1 LALYPYNANLCQ
13 ALYAYYRRNA
23 DYLPTSSACAKLGYM
38 DRLKRNI
45 RYLLWK
51 EGTERK
57 DWPSKLAE
65 RLGCPLQRA
74 EDLLEG
80 EGKNLTPKEK
90 KALEK
95 ATGLAP
101 EEFSGNLLEKH
112 DVDILVENIRHL
124 IDGLPH
130 GQKKEFAAKLG
141 VDVTTVSRWI
151 GGAQR
156 PTKKKLEEIG
166 KYFGLPPGTDL
177 DSEAIFLWTEPIS
190 ESQMKSWITETILR
204 VDGKT
209 LREIYPALRRLL
221 KK

>member
-1 LALYPYNANLCQ
+1 MSSVICVQKEKRRLFANVLGICQ
-13 ALYAYYRRNA
+13 TC
-23 DYLPTSSACAKLGYM
+23 DM
-38 DRLKRNI
+38 DELQRNI

-51 EGTERK
+51 GDVDRK
-57 DWPSKLAE
+57 DWPSRLAE
-65 RLGCPLQRA
+65 WLRCPLQRV
-74 EDLLEG
+74 EELLEG
-80 EGKNLTPKEK
+80 NGEALTSKEK
-90 KALEK
+90 KALGK

-101 EEFSGNLLEKH
+101 EELSGDLLEKH
-112 DVDILVENIRHL
+112 DGDILVENIRHL

-177 DSEAIFLWTEPIS
+177 DSEAIFLWTDPVS
-190 ESQMKSWITETILR
+190 ETQMKSWLMEQIQHI
-204 VDGKT
+204 DGKT
-209 LREIYPALRRLL
+209 LREVFPALRRLL
-221 KK
+221 KT

>member
-1 LALYPYNANLCQ
+1 
-13 ALYAYYRRNA
+13 
-23 DYLPTSSACAKLGYM
+23 
-38 DRLKRNI
+38 
-45 RYLLWK
+45 
-51 EGTERK
+51 
-57 DWPSKLAE
+57 
-65 RLGCPLQRA
+65 
-74 EDLLEG
+74 LEG
-80 EGKNLTPKEK
+80 EGEDLTSKEK

-101 EEFSGNLLEKH
+101 EEHSGDLLEKH
-112 DVDILVENIRHL
+112 DGDILVENIRHL

-177 DSEAIFLWTEPIS
+177 DSEPIFLWMEPIS
-190 ESQMKSWITETILR
+190 ESQMKSWLMEQIQHI
-204 VDGKT
+204 DGKT
-209 LREIYPALRRLL
+209 LREVFPALRRLL
-221 KK
+221 KR

>member
-1 LALYPYNANLCQ
+1 
-13 ALYAYYRRNA
+13 
-23 DYLPTSSACAKLGYM
+23 M
-38 DRLKRNI
+38 DGLKRNI

-51 EGTERK
+51 EGADRK

-65 RLGCPLQRA
+65 WLRCPLQRA
-74 EDLLEG
+74 EDLLEREG
-80 EGKNLTPKEK
+80 ENLNPKEK

-95 ATGLAP
+95 TTGLAP
-101 EEFSGNLLEKH
+101 EELSGDLLEKH
-112 DVDILVENIRHL
+112 DGDILVENIRHL

-141 VDVTTVSRWI
+141 VDVTTVSRWV

-166 KYFGLPPGTDL
+166 KYFGLPPGTNL
-177 DSEAIFLWTEPIS
+177 DSEAIFLWTDPVS
-190 ESQMKSWITETILR
+190 ETQMKSWLMEQIQQI
-204 VDGKT
+204 DGKT
-209 LREIYPALRRLL
+209 LREVFPALRRLL

>member
-1 LALYPYNANLCQ
+1 MSSVICVLKEKRRLFANVLGICQ
-13 ALYAYYRRNA
+13 TR
-23 DYLPTSSACAKLGYM
+23 TM

-51 EGTERK
+51 EGTEGK
-57 DWPSKLAE
+57 DWRSKLAE
-65 RLGCPLQRA
+65 WLRCPLQRA

-80 EGKNLTPKEK
+80 EEKNLTPKEK
-90 KALEK
+90 KTLEK

-101 EEFSGNLLEKH
+101 EELSGDLLEKH
-112 DVDILVENIRHL
+112 DGDILVENIRHL

-177 DSEAIFLWTEPIS
+177 DFEAIFLWTEPVS
-190 ESQMKSWITETILR
+190 ESQMKSWFMEQIQQI
-204 VDGKT
+204 DGKT
-209 LREIYPALRRLL
+209 LREVFPALRRLL

>member
-1 LALYPYNANLCQ
+1 MSSFMCVLKEKRRLFANV
-13 ALYAYYRRNA
+13 
-23 DYLPTSSACAKLGYM
+23 LGICETCGM
-38 DRLKRNI
+38 DELMRNI

-51 EGTERK
+51 EGADRK

-65 RLGCPLQRA
+65 WLGCPLQRA
-74 EDLLEG
+74 EGLLEG
-80 EGKNLTPKEK
+80 EGRDPVTSKEK
-90 KALEK
+90 KFLEK

-101 EEFSGNLLEKH
+101 EELSGDLLEKH
-112 DVDILVENIRHL
+112 DGDILVENIRHL

-190 ESQMKSWITETILR
+190 ESQMKHWITEHIQR
-204 VDGKT
+204 MEGNT
-209 LREIYPALRRLL
+209 LREIFPALRRLFT
-221 KK
+221 K

>member
-1 LALYPYNANLCQ
+1 MEGIG
-13 ALYAYYRRNA
+13 
-23 DYLPTSSACAKLGYM
+23 K
-38 DRLKRNI
+38 NI

-51 EGTERK
+51 GGVERK

-65 RLGCPLQRA
+65 WLGCPLRRA
-74 EDLLEG
+74 GDLLESHD
-80 EGKNLTPKEK
+80 EPLTLKEK
-90 KALEK
+90 KALES
-95 ATGLAP
+95 ATRLSI
-101 EEFSGNLLEKH
+101 ENHSGNLLEKN
-112 DVDILVENIRHL
+112 DVDILAENIRHL
-124 IDGLPH
+124 IDSLPH

-177 DSEAIFLWTEPIS
+177 DSEAIFLWTEPVS
-190 ESQMKSWITETILR
+190 ESQMKNWIMERIQQA
-204 VDGKT
+204 DGKT
-209 LREIYPALRRLL
+209 LREIFPALRRML

>member
-1 LALYPYNANLCQ
+1 ML
-13 ALYAYYRRNA
+13 
-23 DYLPTSSACAKLGYM
+23 TSSACAKLGCM
-38 DRLKRNI
+38 DRLVRNI

-51 EGTERK
+51 EGAERK
-57 DWPSKLAE
+57 DWQPKLAE
-65 RLGCPLQRA
+65 WLGCSLQRA
-74 EDLLEG
+74 EELLEG
-80 EGKNLTPKEK
+80 NGKALIPKEK
-90 KALEK
+90 KTLEK
-95 ATGLAP
+95 ETRLAP
-101 EEFSGNLLEKH
+101 EDLSGNLLEKQSL
-112 DVDILVENIRHL
+112 DILVENIRHL

-151 GGAQR
+151 AGAQR
-156 PTKKKLEEIG
+156 PTKKKLEAIG

-190 ESQMKSWITETILR
+190 ESQMKNWITERIQQ

-209 LREIYPALRRLL
+209 LREVFPALKRLL

>member
-1 LALYPYNANLCQ
+1 
-13 ALYAYYRRNA
+13 
-23 DYLPTSSACAKLGYM
+23 M
-38 DRLKRNI
+38 DELQKNI

-51 EGTERK
+51 EGADRK

-65 RLGCPLQRA
+65 WLGCPLRRA

-80 EGKNLTPKEK
+80 EGEGLTSKEK

-95 ATGLAP
+95 ATGLAT
-101 EEFSGNLLEKH
+101 EDLSGNLLEKH
-112 DVDILVENIRHL
+112 GGDILVENIRHL

-156 PTKKKLEEIG
+156 PTKKKVEEIG

-177 DSEAIFLWTEPIS
+177 HSQAIFLWTEPIS
-190 ESQMKSWITETILR
+190 ESQMKNWIAENIQKA
-204 VDGKT
+204 DGKT
-209 LREIYPALRRLL
+209 LREVFPALKRLL

>member
-1 LALYPYNANLCQ
+1 
-13 ALYAYYRRNA
+13 
-23 DYLPTSSACAKLGYM
+23 M

-51 EGTERK
+51 EGTEGK
-57 DWPSKLAE
+57 EWPSKLAE
-65 RLGCPLQRA
+65 WLGCPLQRA
-74 EDLLEG
+74 EDLLKGEG
-80 EGKNLTPKEK
+80 EDLTSKEK

-101 EEFSGNLLEKH
+101 EELSGDLLEKH
-112 DVDILVENIRHL
+112 DGDILVENIRHL

-177 DSEAIFLWTEPIS
+177 DSEAIFLWTDPVS
-190 ESQMKSWITETILR
+190 ETQMKSWLMEQIQQI
-204 VDGKT
+204 DGKT
-209 LREIYPALRRLL
+209 LREVFPALRRLF

>member
-1 LALYPYNANLCQ
+1 
-13 ALYAYYRRNA
+13 
-23 DYLPTSSACAKLGYM
+23 M
-38 DRLKRNI
+38 DRLARNI

-51 EGTERK
+51 EGADRK
-57 DWPSKLAE
+57 DWESKLAKW
-65 RLGCPLQRA
+65 LGCPLQRA
-74 EDLLEG
+74 EELLEREG
-80 EGKNLTPKEK
+80 EALTSKGK
-90 KALEK
+90 KALTNV
-95 ATGLAP
+95 TGLAP
-101 EEFSGNLLEKH
+101 EDFSADLLEKQG
-112 DVDILVENIRHL
+112 VNILVENIRHL

-177 DSEAIFLWTEPIS
+177 DSEAIFLWTEPVS
-190 ESQMKSWITETILR
+190 ETQMKSWLTEQIQQI
-204 VDGKT
+204 DGKT
-209 LREIYPALRRLL
+209 LREVFPALKRLL

>member
-1 LALYPYNANLCQ
+1 
-13 ALYAYYRRNA
+13 
-23 DYLPTSSACAKLGYM
+23 M
-38 DRLKRNI
+38 DRLARNI

-51 EGTERK
+51 EGADRK
-57 DWPSKLAE
+57 DWQSKLAE
-65 RLGCPLQRA
+65 WLGCSLQRA
-74 EDLLEG
+74 EELLEG
-80 EGKNLTPKEK
+80 NGKALTSKEK

-101 EEFSGNLLEKH
+101 EGLSGDLLEKH
-112 DVDILVENIRHL
+112 DGDILVENIRHL

-190 ESQMKSWITETILR
+190 ESQMKNWVTERIQHA
-204 VDGKT
+204 DEKT
-209 LREIYPALRRLL
+209 LREIFPALRRLL
-221 KK
+221 KR

>member
-1 LALYPYNANLCQ
+1 M
-13 ALYAYYRRNA
+13 
-23 DYLPTSSACAKLGYM
+23 PTSSACAKLGSM

-45 RYLLWK
+45 RYFLWK

-57 DWPSKLAE
+57 DWRSKLTE
-65 RLGCPLQRA
+65 WLGCPLQRA

-80 EGKNLTPKEK
+80 GGGDLTSKEK

-95 ATGLAP
+95 ATKLAP
-101 EEFSGNLLEKH
+101 EDFSGDLLDKH

-124 IDGLPH
+124 INGLPH

-177 DSEAIFLWTEPIS
+177 DSEAIFLWTDPVS
-190 ESQMKSWITETILR
+190 ETQMKSWLMEQIQQIDR
-204 VDGKT
+204 KT
-209 LREIYPALRRLL
+209 LREVFPALRRLL

>member
-1 LALYPYNANLCQ
+1 
-13 ALYAYYRRNA
+13 
-23 DYLPTSSACAKLGYM
+23 M
-38 DRLKRNI
+38 DELMRNI

-57 DWPSKLAE
+57 DWPPKLSE
-65 RLGCPLQRA
+65 RLGCRLQRA

-101 EEFSGNLLEKH
+101 EGLSGDLLEKH
-112 DVDILVENIRHL
+112 GEDILVENIRHL

-177 DSEAIFLWTEPIS
+177 DSEAIFLWTEPVS
-190 ESQMKSWITETILR
+190 ETQMKSWLMEQIQQI
-204 VDGKT
+204 DGKT
-209 LREIYPALRRLL
+209 LRMVFPALRRLL
-221 KK
+221 RY

>member
-1 LALYPYNANLCQ
+1 
-13 ALYAYYRRNA
+13 
-23 DYLPTSSACAKLGYM
+23 M
-38 DRLKRNI
+38 DGLMANI

-51 EGTERK
+51 EGADRK

-65 RLGCPLQRA
+65 RLGCTLQRA

-80 EGKNLTPKEK
+80 EGEDLTLKEK

-101 EEFSGNLLEKH
+101 EDLSGDLLEKH
-112 DVDILVENIRHL
+112 DGDILVENIRHL
-124 IDGLPH
+124 INGLPH

-156 PTKKKLEEIG
+156 PTKRKLEEIG

-177 DSEAIFLWTEPIS
+177 DSEAIFLWTEPVS
-190 ESQMKSWITETILR
+190 EVQMKSWLMEQIQQI
-204 VDGKT
+204 DGKT
-209 LREIYPALRRLL
+209 LREVFPALRRLL

>member
-1 LALYPYNANLCQ
+1 M
-13 ALYAYYRRNA
+13 
-23 DYLPTSSACAKLGYM
+23 PTSSACAKLGSM

-57 DWPSKLAE
+57 DWRSKLAE
-65 RLGCPLQRA
+65 WLGCPLQRA

-80 EGKNLTPKEK
+80 EGEDLTSKEK

-101 EEFSGNLLEKH
+101 EELSRDLLEKH
-112 DVDILVENIRHL
+112 DGDILVENIRHL

-141 VDVTTVSRWI
+141 VDVTTVSRWL

-156 PTKKKLEEIG
+156 PTRKKLEAIAR
-166 KYFGLPPGTDL
+166 YFGLPQGTDL
-177 DSEAIFLWTEPIS
+177 DSDPIFLWTDPIS
-190 ESQMKSWITETILR
+190 ESQIKSWITEKIQQME
-204 VDGKT
+204 GKT
-209 LREIYPALRRLL
+209 LREIFPVLRRLL

>member
-1 LALYPYNANLCQ
+1 MSSVICVLKEKRRLFANV
-13 ALYAYYRRNA
+13 
-23 DYLPTSSACAKLGYM
+23 LGICETCGM
-38 DRLKRNI
+38 DELNMRNI

-51 EGTERK
+51 EGTDRK

-65 RLGCPLQRA
+65 WIGCSLRRA
-74 EDLLEG
+74 ADLLEG
-80 EGKNLTPKEK
+80 EGEGLTSKEK

-101 EEFSGNLLEKH
+101 EELSGDLLEKYDG
-112 DVDILVENIRHL
+112 DVLVENIRHL
-124 IDGLPH
+124 INGLPH

-177 DSEAIFLWTEPIS
+177 HSEAIFLWTDPVS
-190 ESQMKSWITETILR
+190 ETQMKSWLMEQIQHI
-204 VDGKT
+204 DGKT
-209 LREIYPALRRLL
+209 LREVFPALRRLL

>member
-1 LALYPYNANLCQ
+1 
-13 ALYAYYRRNA
+13 
-23 DYLPTSSACAKLGYM
+23 LPTSSACAKLGCM
-38 DRLKRNI
+38 DRLARNI

-51 EGTERK
+51 EGADRK
-57 DWPSKLAE
+57 DWQSKLAE
-65 RLGCPLQRA
+65 WLGCSLQRA
-74 EDLLEG
+74 EELLEG
-80 EGKNLTPKEK
+80 NGNALTPKEK
-90 KALEK
+90 KTLEK
-95 ATGLAP
+95 AMGLAP
-101 EEFSGNLLEKH
+101 EGLSGDLLEKH
-112 DVDILVENIRHL
+112 DGDILVENIRHL

-151 GGAQR
+151 GGAQH

-190 ESQMKSWITETILR
+190 ESQMKSWVTERIQQA
-204 VDGKT
+204 DGKT
-209 LREIYPALRRLL
+209 LREVFPALRKLL

>member
-1 LALYPYNANLCQ
+1 
-13 ALYAYYRRNA
+13 
-23 DYLPTSSACAKLGYM
+23 M
-38 DRLKRNI
+38 ERLKRNI

-51 EGTERK
+51 ESADRK
-57 DWPSKLAE
+57 DWQSKLAKW
-65 RLGCPLQRA
+65 LGCSLQRA
-74 EDLLEG
+74 GDLLEG
-80 EGKNLTPKEK
+80 EGGDLTPKEK

-95 ATGLAP
+95 ATGHAL
-101 EEFSGNLLEKH
+101 EEHLLEKMS
-112 DVDILVENIRHL
+112 VDILVENIRHL

-177 DSEAIFLWTEPIS
+177 DSEAIFLWTEPVS
-190 ESQMKSWITETILR
+190 ESQMKSWIAGKLQEM
-204 VDGKT
+204 DGKT
-209 LREIYPALRRLL
+209 LTEIFPALRKLFG
-221 KK
+221 K